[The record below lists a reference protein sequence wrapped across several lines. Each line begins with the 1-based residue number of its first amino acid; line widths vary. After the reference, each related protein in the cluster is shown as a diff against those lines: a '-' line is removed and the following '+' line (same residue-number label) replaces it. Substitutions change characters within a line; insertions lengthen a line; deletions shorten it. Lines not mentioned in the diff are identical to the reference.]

1 LELPEGTAKIDC
13 ALARNAFTKEQLTLG
28 FYEGVDVRR
37 NPSAEAQLAR
47 AMEDRK
53 QRKER
58 RRALRDQQPDSQA
71 GFHSDGGSDDDGRG
85 DGKGLVAGRAAGKGM
100 ARVAR
105 HIDKKKFKAAK
116 VWTMMDALSR
126 RVAGVAGGA
135 PKADKAVVKLDVGEV
150 ADGRGLCV
158 RRGTD
163 GGCVCAGEQ
172 MGALC
177 APGNRWGWRI
187 RAYGWRMLTR
197 LISLLTQ
204 LLACRTSGR
213 RASRTRGWCR
223 RHPLSRPGL
232 LGCPSHPRRRCQV
245 SRGA

>member
-1 LELPEGTAKIDC
+1 M
-13 ALARNAFTKEQLTLG
+13 
-28 FYEGVDVRR
+28 RR

-47 AMEDRK
+47 VMEDRK

-135 PKADKAVVKLDVGEV
+135 PKADEAVVKLDVGEV

-163 GGCVCAGEQ
+163 GGFVCAGEQ
-172 MGALC
+172 MGVAYQGLWLAYADSIDLPADTAAGLSYEWETGKPYSWLVPPPPPEPARSARMSQPPTTTLSGEQRGVRGSVALDKVT
-177 APGNRWGWRI
+177 GS
-187 RAYGWRMLTR
+187 AYY
-197 LISLLTQ
+197 Q
-204 LLACRTSGR
+204 
-213 RASRTRGWCR
+213 
-223 RHPLSRPGL
+223 
-232 LGCPSHPRRRCQV
+232 
-245 SRGA
+245 